1 MKKYTLAAILA
12 LGFLAACGP
21 NRPETIEISTSPVEK
36 PTLVVPSADSLN
48 LRTVRWT
55 ILTPENFD
63 EKISVLFSRGTPVV
77 LFALTESGYEN
88 LSLNLNDLR
97 TYIEQQKR
105 IIVAYENYY
114 KRSEAALD
122 EANTI
127 LEQSYMR

>member
-1 MKKYTLAAILA
+1 MKKYTLTAILA

-77 LFALTESGYEN
+77 LFALTENGYEN